1 MATADGTQLKR
12 KVVRSYLMAK
22 INAEHATAG
31 KYHLETDYDRENGR
45 WEWWA
50 KRIKPN
56 NVPEFTA
63 LQLL

>member
-1 MATADGTQLKR
+1 
-12 KVVRSYLMAK
+12 MAK